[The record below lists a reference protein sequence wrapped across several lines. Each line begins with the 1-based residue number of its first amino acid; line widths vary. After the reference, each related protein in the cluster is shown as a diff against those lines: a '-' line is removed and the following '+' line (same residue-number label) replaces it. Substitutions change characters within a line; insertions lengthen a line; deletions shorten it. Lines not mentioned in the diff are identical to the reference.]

1 MHQIIHIGNLLKHSG
16 VMASWAVNEEMNI
29 KVARPPCSRRL
40 DSTRLIS
47 FHQQQLL
54 NSFSGYITQSTNM
67 RYIFAFL
74 SFAVAAFATADDPD
88 AACKVIPRG
97 ASSFTGQMLMLLNFT
112 GPFRWLRLLLDP
124 G

>member
-1 MHQIIHIGNLLKHSG
+1 MHQIIRIGNLLKHSG

-29 KVARPPCSRRL
+29 KVARLPSSRL
-40 DSTRLIS
+40 DLTRLIS

-54 NSFSGYITQSTNM
+54 NSFSGYITQSANM

-97 ASSFTGQMLMLLNFT
+97 ASSFTSQMLMLLNFT